1 MPRFSIL
8 ATPAAATLPVSIA
21 DMKTHLRVTHSDHDA
36 LIESYIEAGVAKIE
50 GGANICLV
58 SQTWNA
64 YFRWDEVNDLMR
76 LWKHPVAT
84 IVSVKYYDSDNVE
97 QTDDSAN
104 RTESLKGHPA
114 TILFEDT
121 PSVYGRTDAMD
132 VEFTAGFTAVPS
144 DILLAIKLYVARVYE
159 SPSDPVDEK
168 IGYVEKVIEKYRSIG
183 EE

>member
-1 MPRFSIL
+1 MNYYL
-8 ATPAAATLPVSIA
+8 KTAATTLPISIA
-21 DMKTHLRVTHSDHDA
+21 DMKKHLRVEHSNHDDM
-36 LIESYIEAGVAKIE
+36 IESYIEAGVNKIE

-64 YFRWDEVNDLMR
+64 YFRWNEVKEEMR
-76 LWKHPVAT
+76 LWKYPISSIT
-84 IVSVKYYDSDNVE
+84 SVKYYDSDNAE
-97 QTDDSAN
+97 QTDDAGN

-114 TILFEDT
+114 YILFEDT
-121 PSVYGRTDAMD
+121 PSVYEREDAMD
-132 VEFTAGFTAVPS
+132 IEFVAGFTSVPS
-144 DILLAIKLYVARVYE
+144 DILLAIKLYVARIYA